1 MSESNINHLQTSEDR
16 ELFTLLSFNITHK
29 ENEIYD
35 CTFTDNQR
43 HIRNLPLSSI
53 VIGENG
59 SGKSYLLSQVADF
72 FRFIQRIISK
82 EKKPY
87 YKYESASVSYLIDS
101 NLIVIKKDRNKVLC
115 FVNDVP
121 SNIFNVILPTKV
133 IAMSFMVNDKFSFSR
148 FEEDD
153 FYDYR
158 GVRATSNASYTST
171 IKRMIT
177 NSLIL
182 SIGYRD
188 KLKAVK
194 DTLHFLG
201 MSEKLAI
208 TYNLN
213 RKTLLKK
220 QPPLNTILKKIDAI
234 LRRKQYVNE
243 NDLYKIKE
251 NPEVILHD
259 IAVLSEECKEKNSR
273 IHLTLDLSDEGGV
286 VKKSLFQSLS
296 RLEKLEFISNPD
308 VEFYKKDN
316 FSFEETSS
324 GEKNIIFTILNLI
337 ASIKNNSLLLIDEPE
352 LSLHPTW
359 QMKYINF
366 IKKSIAYNFDCHL
379 IFASHSHFM
388 VSDLESESSSL
399 ISINQCNGK
408 RICEHIE
415 YSTYA
420 WSVEN
425 ILYKVFH
432 LRTIRN
438 AQVEMDL
445 YELSGLISQKSSDIK
460 RMEEILTHL
469 ERIVLDVNDPLNMI
483 IEQGRIYIGGYHD
496 K

>member
-1 MSESNINHLQTSEDR
+1 I
-16 ELFTLLSFNITHK
+16 I
-29 ENEIYD
+29 
-35 CTFTDNQR
+35 
-43 HIRNLPLSSI
+43 
-53 VIGENG
+53 IGENG

-72 FRFIQRIISK
+72 FRFIQRIKIK

-87 YKYESASVSYLIDS
+87 YKYESASVRYLIDS
-101 NLIVIKKDRNKVLC
+101 DLIVIKKEKNKIFC
-115 FVNDVP
+115 FVNDIP
-121 SNIFNVILPTKV
+121 SDISLVRLPTKV

-213 RKTLLKK
+213 RKTLLKR
-220 QPPLNTILKKIDAI
+220 QLPLNTILKKIDAI

-243 NDLYKIKE
+243 SEFYKIKK

-259 IAVLSEECKEKNSR
+259 IDILREECKEKNGR
-273 IHLTLDLSDEGGV
+273 IHLNLDLSDEGRGV
-286 VKKSLFQSLS
+286 KTSLFQSLS

-337 ASIKNNSLLLIDEPE
+337 ASIKRDSLLLIDEPE
-352 LSLHPTW
+352 LSLHPAW

-379 IFASHSHFM
+379 LFASHSHFM
-388 VSDLESESSSL
+388 VSDLEPESSSL
-399 ISINQCNGK
+399 TSINQYDGK

-420 WSVEN
+420 WSVDN

-445 YELSGLISQKSSDIK
+445 YELSALISQKSSDIK
-460 RMEEILTHL
+460 RVEKILTHL
-469 ERIVLDVNDPLNMI
+469 ERIVLDVNDPLNLI
-483 IEQGRIYIGGYHD
+483 LEQGRVYIGDYHD

>member
-1 MSESNINHLQTSEDR
+1 M
-16 ELFTLLSFNITHK
+16 FTLLSFKITHK
-29 ENEIYD
+29 ESAIYN
-35 CTFTDNQR
+35 CIFTDNQK
-43 HIRNLPLSSI
+43 HNRNLPLSSI
-53 VIGENG
+53 IIGENG
-59 SGKSYLLSQVADF
+59 SGKSYLLSQIADF
-72 FRFIQRIISK
+72 FRFIQRIANK

-87 YKYESASVSYLIDS
+87 YKYENASVEYLMDSDSYFI
-101 NLIVIKKDRNKVLC
+101 NKDKNKVVFYINGVQTDLLS
-115 FVNDVP
+115 VK
-121 SNIFNVILPTKV
+121 LPTKI

-177 NSLIL
+177 NSLIS
-182 SIGYRD
+182 SIGYKD
-188 KLKAVK
+188 KLKTVK
-194 DTLHFLG
+194 DTLHFLD
-201 MSEKLAI
+201 MTEKLAI
-208 TYNLN
+208 TYILN
-213 RKTLLKK
+213 RKTLFKK
-220 QPPLNTILKKIDAI
+220 QPPLKTIISKIDAI

-243 NDLYKIKE
+243 HEFYRMKE
-251 NPEVILHD
+251 NPEMILHD
-259 IAVLSEECKEKNSR
+259 IDVLYKECSEKNGR
-273 IHLTLDLSDEGGV
+273 IHLTLDLGDKGPI
-286 VKKSLFQSLS
+286 VKTSLFQSLS

-308 VEFYKKDN
+308 IEFYKKDN

-366 IKKSIAYNFDCHL
+366 IKKSIESNFDCHL

-388 VSDLESESSSL
+388 ISDLEPESSSL
-399 ISINQCNGK
+399 TSISQHDGE
-408 RICEHIE
+408 RICENIE

-460 RMEEILTHL
+460 RIEQILKHL
-469 ERIVLDVNDPLNMI
+469 EKIVLDINDPLNMI
-483 IEQGRIYIGGYHD
+483 IEQGRIYIGDYND

>member
-1 MSESNINHLQTSEDR
+1 M
-16 ELFTLLSFNITHK
+16 
-29 ENEIYD
+29 
-35 CTFTDNQR
+35 
-43 HIRNLPLSSI
+43 SSI

-87 YKYESASVSYLIDS
+87 YKYEFASVKYLIDS
-101 NLIVIKKDRNKVLC
+101 DLIVIKKDRNKVLC
-115 FVNDVP
+115 FVNDV
-121 SNIFNVILPTKV
+121 SSDISHVRLPTKV

-177 NSLIL
+177 NALIL

-188 KLKAVK
+188 KLKAIK

-213 RKTLLKK
+213 RKTLLKR
-220 QPPLNTILKKIDAI
+220 QPPLNAILRKIDAI

-243 NDLYKIKE
+243 NEFYKIKE

-259 IAVLSEECKEKNSR
+259 IAVLSEECREKNGR
-273 IHLTLDLSDEGGV
+273 IHLTLDLSDEGEGS
-286 VKKSLFQSLS
+286 KTSLFQSLS

-337 ASIKNNSLLLIDEPE
+337 ASIKKNSLILIDEPE

-359 QMKYINF
+359 QMKY
-366 IKKSIAYNFDCHL
+366 
-379 IFASHSHFM
+379 
-388 VSDLESESSSL
+388 
-399 ISINQCNGK
+399 
-408 RICEHIE
+408 
-415 YSTYA
+415 
-420 WSVEN
+420 
-425 ILYKVFH
+425 
-432 LRTIRN
+432 
-438 AQVEMDL
+438 
-445 YELSGLISQKSSDIK
+445 
-460 RMEEILTHL
+460 
-469 ERIVLDVNDPLNMI
+469 
-483 IEQGRIYIGGYHD
+483 
-496 K
+496 

>member
-1 MSESNINHLQTSEDR
+1 
-16 ELFTLLSFNITHK
+16 
-29 ENEIYD
+29 
-35 CTFTDNQR
+35 
-43 HIRNLPLSSI
+43 
-53 VIGENG
+53 
-59 SGKSYLLSQVADF
+59 
-72 FRFIQRIISK
+72 
-82 EKKPY
+82 
-87 YKYESASVSYLIDS
+87 
-101 NLIVIKKDRNKVLC
+101 
-115 FVNDVP
+115 
-121 SNIFNVILPTKV
+121 
-133 IAMSFMVNDKFSFSR
+133 MSFMVNDKFSFSR

-366 IKKSIAYNFDCHL
+366 IKKSI
-379 IFASHSHFM
+379 
-388 VSDLESESSSL
+388 
-399 ISINQCNGK
+399 
-408 RICEHIE
+408 
-415 YSTYA
+415 
-420 WSVEN
+420 
-425 ILYKVFH
+425 
-432 LRTIRN
+432 
-438 AQVEMDL
+438 
-445 YELSGLISQKSSDIK
+445 
-460 RMEEILTHL
+460 
-469 ERIVLDVNDPLNMI
+469 
-483 IEQGRIYIGGYHD
+483 
-496 K
+496 

>member
-1 MSESNINHLQTSEDR
+1 M
-16 ELFTLLSFNITHK
+16 FTLLSFNITHK
-29 ENEIYD
+29 DNEIYN
-35 CTFTDNQR
+35 CIFTESKK
-43 HIRNLPLSSI
+43 HIRELPLSSI

-72 FRFIQRIISK
+72 FRFIQKIASK

-87 YKYESASVSYLIDS
+87 YKYENASVEYLIDS
-101 NLIVIKKDRNKVLC
+101 NLFFVKKNKSKVLF
-115 FVNDVP
+115 FVNGVQEDI
-121 SNIFNVILPTKV
+121 SSIKLPTKV
-133 IAMSFMVNDKFSFSR
+133 ITMSFMVNDKFSFSR
-148 FEEDD
+148 SEEDD

-177 NSLIL
+177 NSLIS
-182 SIGYRD
+182 SIGYKD
-188 KLKAVK
+188 KLKAVI

-201 MSEKLAI
+201 MNEILAI
-208 TYNLN
+208 TYVLN

-220 QPPLNTILKKIDAI
+220 QPPLNTINSKVDKILK
-234 LRRKQYVNE
+234 RKRYVNKNE
-243 NDLYKIKE
+243 LYKIKE
-251 NPEVILHD
+251 NPELIIHD
-259 IAVLSEECKEKNSR
+259 IDVLCRECSERNGK
-273 IHLTLDLSDEGGV
+273 IHLTLDLGNEGKGD
-286 VKKSLFQSLS
+286 KTSLFQSLS

-352 LSLHPTW
+352 LSLHPVW

-366 IKKSIAYNFDCHL
+366 IKKSIESNFDCHL

-399 ISINQCNGK
+399 TSINQYDGK

-445 YELSGLISQKSSDIK
+445 YELSGLISQKSSNIDRIRK
-460 RMEEILTHL
+460 ILTHL
-469 ERIVLDVNDPLNMI
+469 KRIVLDANDPLNMI
-483 IEQGRIYIGGYHD
+483 IEQAQTYIGNYHD
-496 K
+496 KQNH

>member
-1 MSESNINHLQTSEDR
+1 M
-16 ELFTLLSFNITHK
+16 
-29 ENEIYD
+29 
-35 CTFTDNQR
+35 
-43 HIRNLPLSSI
+43 SSI

-286 VKKSLFQSLS
+286 VKKSL
-296 RLEKLEFISNPD
+296 
-308 VEFYKKDN
+308 
-316 FSFEETSS
+316 
-324 GEKNIIFTILNLI
+324 
-337 ASIKNNSLLLIDEPE
+337 
-352 LSLHPTW
+352 
-359 QMKYINF
+359 
-366 IKKSIAYNFDCHL
+366 
-379 IFASHSHFM
+379 
-388 VSDLESESSSL
+388 
-399 ISINQCNGK
+399 
-408 RICEHIE
+408 
-415 YSTYA
+415 
-420 WSVEN
+420 
-425 ILYKVFH
+425 
-432 LRTIRN
+432 
-438 AQVEMDL
+438 
-445 YELSGLISQKSSDIK
+445 
-460 RMEEILTHL
+460 
-469 ERIVLDVNDPLNMI
+469 
-483 IEQGRIYIGGYHD
+483 
-496 K
+496 